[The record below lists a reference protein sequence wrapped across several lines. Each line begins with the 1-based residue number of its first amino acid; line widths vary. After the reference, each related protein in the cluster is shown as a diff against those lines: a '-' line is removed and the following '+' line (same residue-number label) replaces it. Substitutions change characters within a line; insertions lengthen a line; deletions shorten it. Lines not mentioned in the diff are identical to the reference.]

1 MSLESSESSN
11 FDDAFF
17 MEIIEP
23 VREYL
28 EQPDITDILISSAED
43 WLVEKAGQLRQ
54 VTSPFK
60 SEQEL
65 RDWAIAVIRIG
76 GSRIDIA
83 KPIAEVSL
91 KTEHGL
97 IRFHCVLG
105 GECSESTQIS
115 IRRHSAK
122 HFALRDLVNENFIT
136 EEQAK
141 LLSAILEAKENFV
154 IVGGTGSGKTTL
166 LRAFLQECSKERV
179 ITIEDL
185 AELELTENAV
195 SLRTRSAN
203 HEGAGEIST
212 SLLLR
217 EALRMRP
224 DRLVIG
230 EVRGQELLVL
240 LQALNTGHSGAGFTL
255 HANSASEAVSRM
267 LAILAVAGMKP
278 KLSKVL
284 ISAALH
290 WVIEV
295 RRTPAGRT
303 VVAIERLALV
313 DV

>member
-1 MSLESSESSN
+1 
-11 FDDAFF
+11 
-17 MEIIEP
+17 MEILEP
-23 VREYL
+23 VSKLL
-28 EQPDITDILISSAED
+28 EELDVTDILISSAED
-43 WLVEKAGQLRQ
+43 WLVEKAGQLRK
-54 VTSPFK
+54 VTSAFK
-60 SEQEL
+60 SEREL
-65 RDWAIAVIRIG
+65 CDWAIAVIRFG

-83 KPIAEVSL
+83 KPIAEVTL

-97 IRFHCVLG
+97 LRFHCVLG

-115 IRRHSAK
+115 IRRHSVK
-122 HFALRDLVNENFIT
+122 QFAVRDLVNENFIT

-141 LLSAILEAKENFV
+141 LLSAILQAKENFV

-166 LRAFLQECSKERV
+166 LRALLQECSKERV
-179 ITIEDL
+179 ITIEDS
-185 AELELTENAV
+185 AELELRENAV

-203 HEGAGEIST
+203 HEGVGEINT

-278 KLSKVL
+278 ELSKVL

-295 RRTPAGRT
+295 KRTPAGRA
-303 VVAIERLALV
+303 VFAIERLVLV

>member
-1 MSLESSESSN
+1 
-11 FDDAFF
+11 
-17 MEIIEP
+17 MEM
-23 VREYL
+23 L
-28 EQPDITDILISSAED
+28 EQVGELLEQVDITDILISSRDE
-43 WLVEKAGQLRQ
+43 WLVEKAGHLRQ

-65 RDWAIAVIRIG
+65 RDWAIAVIRFG

-91 KTEHGL
+91 KTKHGL
-97 IRFHCVLG
+97 LRFHCVLG
-105 GECSESTQIS
+105 GECSENTQIS

-122 HFALRDLVNENFIT
+122 HFSLQDLVYSNFIT

-166 LRAFLQECSKERV
+166 LRALLQECSKERV
-179 ITIEDL
+179 ITIEES
-185 AELELTENAV
+185 AELELRENAV

-203 HEGAGEIST
+203 HEGVGEINN

-267 LAILAVAGMKP
+267 LAILAITGMKP
-278 KLSKVL
+278 TLSKVL

-295 RRTPAGRT
+295 RRTQAGRA

>member
-1 MSLESSESSN
+1 
-11 FDDAFF
+11 

-303 VVAIERLALV
+303 VVAIERLSLV